1 MDDINSRLD
10 ALLSDP
16 DIASKLNGILSG
28 LTEEKAEEKKE
39 NDFPDLSSLLKNV
52 DLGDALSLL
61 NGFSGGKDDGSQL
74 LCALKPYL
82 RESRQ
87 KRIDEAEKLMSLY
100 RLLPLLTKFSDSKNQ

>member
-16 DIASKLNGILSG
+16 NLADKLNGILSG
-28 LTEEKAEEKKE
+28 LSEEKEEEKKE
-39 NDFPDLSSLLKNV
+39 EASPDLSSLLGGI

-61 NGFSGGKDDGSQL
+61 NGVSGGDGSQL

-82 RESRQ
+82 RPSRQ
-87 KRIDEAEKLMSLY
+87 KRIDEAGKLMSVY
-100 RLLPLLTKFSDSKNQ
+100 RLLPILSKFTSDSKD